1 MADLRLLAL
10 THLIAAASFVF
21 PFDYIE
27 DHGGWFELIVTVGND
42 GFAFVLFVRDCEG
55 VDPELL
61 AMCRAHAGR

>member
-1 MADLRLLAL
+1 ML
-10 THLIAAASFVF
+10 

-42 GFAFVLFVRDCEG
+42 GFAFILFVRNRDG